1 MIFFPFFTGLQVI
14 LMFVFKAGIWYIM
27 WSNIG
32 NVAEHKESLE
42 FLPSPRRSIDSGT
55 GKPLN
60 DAMYVYAD
68 CHSSIRGT
76 FLGNNLIFPQ
86 QFLGLFQPKITL
98 VRYGRLDTWIIST

>member
-1 MIFFPFFTGLQVI
+1 
-14 LMFVFKAGIWYIM
+14 M

-32 NVAEHKESLE
+32 KVSEHKESLE

-76 FLGNNLIFPQ
+76 FLGKYLIFLLY
-86 QFLGLFQPKITL
+86 FHNHIGT
-98 VRYGRLDTWIIST
+98 YGVSHMDWVDSKKF

>member
-1 MIFFPFFTGLQVI
+1 
-14 LMFVFKAGIWYIM
+14 MFVFKAGIWYIM

-76 FLGNNLIFPQ
+76 FLGNNLIFPPTV
-86 QFLGLFQPKITL
+86 FGTFSTKNPT
-98 VRYGRLDTWIIST
+98 IIMVSLYSPL

>member
-86 QFLGLFQPKITL
+86 QFLGLFQPKIPL
-98 VRYGRLDTWIIST
+98 